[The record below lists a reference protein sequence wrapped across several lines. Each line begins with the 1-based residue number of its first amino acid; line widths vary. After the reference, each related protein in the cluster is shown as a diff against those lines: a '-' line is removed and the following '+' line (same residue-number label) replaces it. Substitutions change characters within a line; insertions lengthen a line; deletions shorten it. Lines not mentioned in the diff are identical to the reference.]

1 MLLPC
6 LHMFDMFHSFTSR
19 YFCCHLQVI
28 HFISNDPGVARKT
41 PDAVKCLK
49 PSKILSKDTSK
60 VKVVVIP
67 LCHSA
72 SRKKSGCITAEV
84 AEETGKHL
92 HLEITREITLFF
104 VGLDFWGKCLDTVF
118 IAEAW
123 CHLCHLRHL
132 PGIPSIREVS
142 TFENVPS
149 VVLKPPKQSKRNTS
163 TTFFGSSASNIE
175 HCHVLIHRL
184 LCNK

>member
-1 MLLPC
+1 M
-6 LHMFDMFHSFTSR
+6 
-19 YFCCHLQVI
+19 
-28 HFISNDPGVARKT
+28 
-41 PDAVKCLK
+41 
-49 PSKILSKDTSK
+49 
-60 VKVVVIP
+60 VIP

-123 CHLCHLRHL
+123 CHLCHL

-142 TFENVPS
+142 TFENVQS